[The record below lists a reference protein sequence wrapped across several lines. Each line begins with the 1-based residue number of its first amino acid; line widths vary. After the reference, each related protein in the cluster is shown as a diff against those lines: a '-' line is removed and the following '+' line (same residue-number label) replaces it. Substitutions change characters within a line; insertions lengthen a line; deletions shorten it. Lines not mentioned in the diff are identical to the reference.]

1 MPKRASG
8 SKMGCVGVAVGA
20 GVGASGFDVT
30 ADGDGRAVLPEDE
43 PQPTSKIV
51 SVTRRARPFKTCV
64 LLKLRTCAFAA
75 RLREQLE
82 AD

>member
-20 GVGASGFDVT
+20 GVCGFDVT
-30 ADGDGRAVLPEDE
+30 ADGDGRAMVPEDE
-43 PQPTSKIV
+43 LQPTSKIV
-51 SVTRRARPFKTCV
+51 SVIRRARPFKTCV

-75 RLREQLE
+75 RLRAQLE
-82 AD
+82 TD